1 MEFINHYNMTFLY
14 IVINLLYL
22 FIPML
27 VISILFRYMNIVC
40 PQIIEI
46 SIGIFCGTLIGILC
60 AKIFGIPLCFPYLGL
75 SRDIDNSVSVLL
87 FLNLSSLVIS
97 MFYGIKYFLYKR

>member
-1 MEFINHYNMTFLY
+1 MIIIYIIINFI
-14 IVINLLYL
+14 YL
-22 FIPML
+22 FIPIL
-27 VISILFRYMNIVC
+27 GIPILFRYMNVVL

-75 SRDIDNSVSVLL
+75 NRDIDNSISVLL
-87 FLNLSSLVIS
+87 FLNLSSLAIS
-97 MFYGIKYFLYKR
+97 MFWGVKYFLSKR